1 MRVLEAIFLVFINP
15 LFYKI
20 TLTAATP
27 LIFASLGGVYSE
39 ITGVVNI
46 ALEGIML
53 MSAFT
58 SVTFTYLTGNVWI
71 GVLMAVISG
80 LAFSWIHAWGSI
92 KWAGNQV
99 VLGTAL
105 ILIAQGVT
113 GFLMEPIFGKPG
125 QTDFVGKVEELKI
138 PGLSNVPFFGKIFGE
153 LSPFVYMAFAAV
165 AFSWWLIYKTKLG
178 LRMRAVGEN
187 PEAADTLGINVFGI
201 RYFGVL
207 MSGVWAGLAGAYLS
221 IGEVGHFRELMT
233 GGRGFIA
240 LAAMI
245 LGKYNPVGAMLA
257 SILFGASSAFANQM
271 QSSSLIH
278 VSATVKPLFDM
289 IPFILTIIVVAGFV
303 GKSRAP
309 KADGV
314 PYEKVS

>member
-1 MRVLEAIFLVFINP
+1 MRILEAIFLVFINP

-20 TLTAATP
+20 TLTASTP
-27 LIFASLGGVYSE
+27 LIFAALGGVYSE

-53 MSAFT
+53 IGAFT
-58 SVTFTYLTGNVWI
+58 SVVFTWLTGNVWI
-71 GVLMAVISG
+71 GVFMAIVSG
-80 LAFSWIHAWGSI
+80 VALAWLHAWGSI
-92 KWAGNQV
+92 KWAGDQV
-99 VLGTAL
+99 VLGTAI

-125 QTDFVGKVEELKI
+125 QTDFVGKIEEIKI
-138 PGLSNVPFFGKIFGE
+138 PGVAKVPFIGKIIGE
-153 LSPFVYMAFAAV
+153 LSPMVYIAFASV
-165 AFSWWLIYKTKLG
+165 VFSWWLIYKTKLG
-178 LRMRAVGEN
+178 LRMRSVGEN
-187 PEAADTLGINVFGI
+187 PEAADTLGVNVYGI

-207 MSGVWAGLAGAYLS
+207 MSGVFAGIAGAYLS

-245 LGKYNPVGAMLA
+245 LGKWNPVGAMLV
-257 SILFGASSAFANQM
+257 SILFGASSAFANQL

-278 VSATVKPLFDM
+278 VPATVKPLFDM

-303 GKSRAP
+303 GRSRPP
-309 KADGV
+309 KADGI
-314 PYEKVS
+314 PYEKEA